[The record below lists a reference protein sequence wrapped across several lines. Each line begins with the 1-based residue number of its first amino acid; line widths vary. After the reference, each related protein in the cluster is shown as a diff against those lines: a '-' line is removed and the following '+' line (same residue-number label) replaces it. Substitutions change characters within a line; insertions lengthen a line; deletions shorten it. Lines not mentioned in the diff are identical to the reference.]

1 MSTKLS
7 VVIPVYKKTDMF
19 VQNLQHNIAFSPKNI
34 EIIIVDDASQEY
46 LSEKIESLLKKK
58 NVHLIET
65 DEEVLAREERE
76 IKRKEERRLQYEKL
90 RKEFEG

>member
-1 MSTKLS
+1 MKEEIEQSEELVIYPKISLKDFMDSVAYMISDITFKGGLEEDIYVTIEQEGTVLS
-7 VVIPVYKKTDMF
+7 F
-19 VQNLQHNIAFSPKNI
+19 NCNRL
-34 EIIIVDDASQEY
+34 
-46 LSEKIESLLKKK
+46 
-58 NVHLIET
+58 ET